1 MQAAEGATLEADI
14 CEEFSG
20 RLPAASI
27 AFARA
32 GAAVAQR
39 LPAPA
44 AAKAPPSVAAP
55 QAAATTHTVAQP
67 ADSAEALLKRSC
79 PPPREQDAAKGKR
92 HTSPKAPEPS
102 PRAAAVMA
110 TFAAQKAQ
118 QVRRPHRL

>member
-1 MQAAEGATLEADI
+1 MLEADM

-44 AAKAPPSVAAP
+44 AATALPFVAAP
-55 QAAATTHTVAQP
+55 QAAATTHTVAQS

-79 PPPREQDAAKGKR
+79 PPPQKQDAAKGKQR
-92 HTSPKAPEPS
+92 TSPMAPEPS

-110 TFAAQKAQ
+110 SFAAQKAK
-118 QVRRPHRL
+118 QVRRSPCL